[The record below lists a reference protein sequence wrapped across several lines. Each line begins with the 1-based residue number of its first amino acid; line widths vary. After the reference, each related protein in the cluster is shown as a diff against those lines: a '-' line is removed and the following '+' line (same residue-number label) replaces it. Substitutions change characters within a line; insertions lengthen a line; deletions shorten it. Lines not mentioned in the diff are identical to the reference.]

1 VALQEL
7 IAEIRA
13 AASCL
18 TTAADAA
25 ESGDL
30 VAAEIGIEDALFGT
44 ESILSRIRQT
54 QMPPDTNDNSPPS
67 TNGKPPPD

>member
-13 AASCL
+13 AASSL

-30 VAAEIGIEDALFGT
+30 VAAEIGIEDALFRT

-54 QMPPDTNDNSPPS
+54 QIPPETDDNPPPS
-67 TNGKPPPD
+67 TNGQPPAN